1 MPLDA
6 IVVRGAREHNLKD
19 IDVTM
24 PRDKLVVI
32 TGLSGAGKSH
42 ALKCFEDVGYFCVD
56 NLPPALLPTFVELC
70 HQQGG
75 EIKNVAL
82 GIDIRERVFFADL
95 TDILQRIKDLG
106 HSVELLFLE
115 ARDAVLVRRFSE
127 SRRPHPLLPELPV
140 LEGVR
145 FERERLAEIRSHA
158 DRIIDT
164 SNLSVHD
171 LRDLLSRH
179 FSEEQAAR
187 RLTISIITFGYKFGV
202 PYDIDMLFD
211 VRFLRNPY
219 FVPDLKPLTGEDPR
233 VRSYVLEDPDAK
245 GFLDRLE
252 NFFMFLIPL
261 FERERRSYL
270 NVGIGCTGG
279 HHRSVVIAKRLQERF
294 SSAGYHVTLSHRD
307 LTKP

>member
-1 MPLDA
+1 MPGL
-6 IVVRGAREHNLKD
+6 
-19 IDVTM
+19 
-24 PRDKLVVI
+24 KLVVI

-95 TDILQRIKDLG
+95 TGILQRIKDLG

-145 FERERLAEIRSHA
+145 FEKERLAEIRAHA

-164 SNLSVHD
+164 SNLSVHE

-187 RLTISIITFGYKFGV
+187 RLTISLITFGYKFGV
-202 PYDIDMLFD
+202 PYDIDLLFD

-233 VRSYVLEDPDAK
+233 VRGYVLEDPDAK

-252 NFFMFLIPL
+252 QLFTFLIPL

-279 HHRSVVIAKRLQERF
+279 RHRSVVIAKLLQERF
-294 SSAGYHVTLSHRD
+294 ASAGHHVTLSHRD
-307 LTKP
+307 LTKQ

>member
-1 MPLDA
+1 MPGL
-6 IVVRGAREHNLKD
+6 
-19 IDVTM
+19 
-24 PRDKLVVI
+24 KLVVI

-95 TDILQRIKDLG
+95 TGILQRIKDLG

-127 SRRPHPLLPELPV
+127 SRGPHPLLPELPV

-145 FERERLAEIRSHA
+145 FEKERLSEIRSHA

-164 SNLSVHD
+164 SNLSVHE

-179 FSEEQAAR
+179 FSHEQSR
-187 RLTISIITFGYKFGV
+187 RLTISLITFGYKFGV
-202 PYDIDMLFD
+202 PYDIDLLFD

-252 NFFMFLIPL
+252 AFFTFLIPL

-279 HHRSVVIAKRLQERF
+279 RHRSVVIAKRLQESF
-294 SSAGYHVTLSHRD
+294 ASAGYHVTLSHRD

>member
-1 MPLDA
+1 MPGL
-6 IVVRGAREHNLKD
+6 
-19 IDVTM
+19 
-24 PRDKLVVI
+24 KLVVI

-42 ALKCFEDVGYFCVD
+42 ALKCFEDVGYFCID

-70 HQQGG
+70 HQQGD
-75 EIKNVAL
+75 EIKDVAL

-95 TDILQRIKDLG
+95 IGILQRIKDLG

-127 SRRPHPLLPELPV
+127 SRRPHPALPELPV

-145 FERERLAEIRSHA
+145 FERERLAEIRAHA

-164 SNLSVHD
+164 SNLNVHD

-179 FSEEQAAR
+179 FSQEQSGR
-187 RLTISIITFGYKFGV
+187 RLTITLITFGYKFGV
-202 PYDIDMLFD
+202 PYDIDLLFD

-219 FVPDLKPLTGEDPR
+219 FVPDLNPLTGEDPR
-233 VRSYVLEDPDAK
+233 VRRYVLEDPDAK

-252 NFFMFLIPL
+252 QFFAFLIPL

-279 HHRSVVIAKRLQERF
+279 RHRSVVIAKRLQESF
-294 SSAGYHVTLSHRD
+294 SSAGHHVTLSHRD
-307 LTKP
+307 LTKQ

>member
-1 MPLDA
+1 MPGL
-6 IVVRGAREHNLKD
+6 
-19 IDVTM
+19 
-24 PRDKLVVI
+24 KLVVI

-95 TDILQRIKDLG
+95 TGILQRIKDLG

-115 ARDAVLVRRFSE
+115 ARDPVLVRRFSE

-145 FERERLAEIRSHA
+145 FEKERLAEIRAHA

-179 FSEEQAAR
+179 FSQELSAR
-187 RLTISIITFGYKFGV
+187 RLTISLITFGYKFGV
-202 PYDIDMLFD
+202 PYDIDLLFD

-233 VRSYVLEDPDAK
+233 VRSYVLDDPDAK

-252 NFFMFLIPL
+252 QFFTYLIPL

-279 HHRSVVIAKRLQERF
+279 RHRSVVIAKRLQESF
-294 SSAGYHVTLSHRD
+294 SSAGHHVTLSHRD

>member
-1 MPLDA
+1 MPGL
-6 IVVRGAREHNLKD
+6 
-19 IDVTM
+19 
-24 PRDKLVVI
+24 KLVVI

-42 ALKCFEDVGYFCVD
+42 ALKCFEDAGYFCVD

-75 EIKNVAL
+75 EIQNVAL

-95 TDILQRIKDLG
+95 VGILQRLKDLG

-145 FERERLAEIRSHA
+145 FEKERLSEIRSHA

-179 FSEEQAAR
+179 FTKEQAAR
-187 RLTISIITFGYKFGV
+187 RLTISFITFGFKFGV
-202 PYDIDMLFD
+202 PYDIDLLFD

-219 FVPDLKPLTGEDPR
+219 FVPELKPLTGEDPR
-233 VRSYVLEDPDAK
+233 VRSYVLDDPDAK
-245 GFLDRLE
+245 AFLDRLE
-252 NFFMFLIPL
+252 QLFTFLIPL

-279 HHRSVVIAKRLQERF
+279 RHRSVVIAKRLQESF
-294 SSAGYHVTLSHRD
+294 SAAGYHVTLSHRD
-307 LTKP
+307 LTKQ

>member
-1 MPLDA
+1 MGVAMPGL
-6 IVVRGAREHNLKD
+6 
-19 IDVTM
+19 
-24 PRDKLVVI
+24 KLVVI

-95 TDILQRIKDLG
+95 TGILQRIKDLG

-245 GFLDRLE
+245 VFLDRLE

-279 HHRSVVIAKRLQERF
+279 RHRSVVIAKRLQERF

>member
-1 MPLDA
+1 MPGL
-6 IVVRGAREHNLKD
+6 
-19 IDVTM
+19 
-24 PRDKLVVI
+24 KLVVI

-95 TDILQRIKDLG
+95 TGILQRIKDLG

-233 VRSYVLEDPDAK
+233 VRSYVLDDPDAK
-245 GFLDRLE
+245 LFLDRLE

-279 HHRSVVIAKRLQERF
+279 RHRSVVIAKRLQERF

>member
-1 MPLDA
+1 MPGL
-6 IVVRGAREHNLKD
+6 
-19 IDVTM
+19 
-24 PRDKLVVI
+24 KLVVI

-95 TDILQRIKDLG
+95 IGILQRIKDLG

-245 GFLDRLE
+245 IFLDRLE

-279 HHRSVVIAKRLQERF
+279 RHRSVVIAKRLQERF

>member
-1 MPLDA
+1 MGVAMPGL
-6 IVVRGAREHNLKD
+6 
-19 IDVTM
+19 
-24 PRDKLVVI
+24 KLVVI

-95 TDILQRIKDLG
+95 TGILQRIKDLG

-233 VRSYVLEDPDAK
+233 VRSYVLDDPDAK
-245 GFLDRLE
+245 VFLDRLE

-279 HHRSVVIAKRLQERF
+279 RHRSVVIAKRLQERF

>member
-1 MPLDA
+1 MPGL
-6 IVVRGAREHNLKD
+6 
-19 IDVTM
+19 
-24 PRDKLVVI
+24 KLVVI

-42 ALKCFEDVGYFCVD
+42 ALKCFEDVGYFCID

-95 TDILQRIKDLG
+95 IGILQRLKGMG

-115 ARDAVLVRRFSE
+115 ARDAVIVRRFSE

-145 FERERLAEIRSHA
+145 FEKERLAEIRAHA

-171 LRDLLSRH
+171 LRDLLSRD
-179 FSEEQAAR
+179 FSKEQGAR
-187 RLTISIITFGYKFGV
+187 RLTISLITFGYKFGV
-202 PYDIDMLFD
+202 PYDIDLLFD

-219 FVPDLKPLTGEDPR
+219 FVPDLKPLTGQDPR
-233 VRSYVLEDPDAK
+233 VRSYVLDDPDAK
-245 GFLDRLE
+245 AFVERLE
-252 NFFMFLIPL
+252 QLLLFLIPL

-279 HHRSVVIAKRLQERF
+279 RHRSVVIAKRLQEGF
-294 SSAGYHVTLSHRD
+294 SAAGHHVTLSHRD
-307 LTKP
+307 LTKQ